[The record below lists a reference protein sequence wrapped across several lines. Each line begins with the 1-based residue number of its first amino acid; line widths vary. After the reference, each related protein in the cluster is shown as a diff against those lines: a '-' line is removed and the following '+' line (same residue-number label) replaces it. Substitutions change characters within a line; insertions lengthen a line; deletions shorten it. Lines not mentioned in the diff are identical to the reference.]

1 MSNHYKISKEDYS
14 KLIERLDTATIELE
28 NLNKDNND
36 NIIFFV
42 ICMVLFTFF
51 NIFISYHL
59 IKNKDYL

>member
-14 KLIERLDTATIELE
+14 KLIERLDTASVELE

-42 ICMVLFTFF
+42 ICMAIFTFF

-59 IKNKDYL
+59 IKNREYI